1 MNYFK
6 KNYFTLAFI
15 SLSLAACQGLQD
27 TKVPQQAQAALA
39 ESQKQPKP
47 AAPVVPDSVTQDLLA
62 LATPMQQGQ
71 SMQPRFNVAA
81 ANVDVADFFTSLVA
95 DTDYSVAIH
104 PAVSGQITLD
114 LKQVTLNE
122 AFSVVEQLYGYHI
135 QQVGSIYKVMPG
147 GLRTETIPVNYL
159 LMQRSG
165 SSSISVTAGGISSS
179 QNGNSNGN
187 SNNNQNGNQ
196 NNNNQNNNNQN
207 GNNQNG
213 QNGQGGQGNGSSVQS
228 SSETDFWKD
237 LKEAITGVM
246 GSGPDRAVVVSP
258 QAGLVTVRGLPAEIE
273 AVRAYLGQTEE
284 SLQRQVILEVKIIE
298 VTLNDDYQQGINW
311 SQIAGTIG
319 STDINFS
326 NNSFTLGNNIT
337 AQIGGLGSIG
347 FEGDDFSGVI
357 NLLETQGNAQVL
369 SSPRVTAINNQK
381 AVIKVGSDEYYVTGV
396 SSSSNLTD
404 TTGTGTG
411 ITRDVPI
418 PELEPFFSGIALD
431 VTPQINVDGDV
442 ILHVHPSVSETT
454 ELSKSINLGG
464 TSAFTLPSAQ
474 TNIRESDTIIKARNG
489 EIVVIG
495 GLMQS
500 TISDSESKV
509 PVLGSVPLVG
519 KLFTSISKVERKKEL
534 IILIKPTVS
543 SGSAMQQQLKQSADL
558 IDQWYPKN

>member
-122 AFSVVEQLYGYHI
+122 TFSVVEQLYGYHI

>member
-1 MNYFK
+1 MNYFN
-6 KNYFTLAFI
+6 KNYFTIAFI
-15 SLSLAACQGLQD
+15 SLGLAACQGMQE
-27 TKVPQQAQAALA
+27 TKIPEQAQAALA
-39 ESQKQPKP
+39 EQQKQPQP
-47 AAPVVPDSVTQDLLA
+47 AAMAVPDSVTQDLLA
-62 LATPMQQGQ
+62 MTSPMQQA
-71 SMQPRFNVAA
+71 QPVQQRFNVAA

-104 PAVSGQITLD
+104 PAVAGQITLD

-122 AFSVVEQLYGYHI
+122 AFAVVEQLYGYHI

-179 QNGNSNGN
+179 QGNNSNGN
-187 SNNNQNGNQ
+187 SSNNNNQNGNQ
-196 NNNNQNNNNQN
+196 NNSNQNNNNQN
-207 GNNQNG
+207 GNNQNS
-213 QNGQGGQGNGSSVQS
+213 QNGQGNGSSVQS

-311 SQIAGTIG
+311 SKIAGTIG

-326 NNSFTLGNNIT
+326 NNSFNLGNNIT

-396 SSSSNLTD
+396 SSSSNLSD

-442 ILHVHPSVSETT
+442 ILHVHPSVSETS
-454 ELSKSINLGG
+454 ELNKSINLGG
-464 TSAFTLPSAQ
+464 TSSYTLPSAQ

-509 PVLGSVPLVG
+509 PVLGSVPLFG
-519 KLFTSISKVERKKEL
+519 KLFTNISKVERKKEL

>member
-1 MNYFK
+1 MNSFK

-122 AFSVVEQLYGYHI
+122 AFAVVEQLYGYHI

-179 QNGNSNGN
+179 QNGNSSGN

-196 NNNNQNNNNQN
+196 NNNNQNSNNQN

-442 ILHVHPSVSETT
+442 ILHVHPSVSETS

-464 TSAFTLPSAQ
+464 TSAYTLPSAQ

-509 PVLGSVPLVG
+509 PVLGSVPLFG

-543 SGSAMQQQLKQSADL
+543 SGGAMQQQLKQSADL

>member
-1 MNYFK
+1 M
-6 KNYFTLAFI
+6 
-15 SLSLAACQGLQD
+15 
-27 TKVPQQAQAALA
+27 
-39 ESQKQPKP
+39 
-47 AAPVVPDSVTQDLLA
+47 
-62 LATPMQQGQ
+62 
-71 SMQPRFNVAA
+71 
-81 ANVDVADFFTSLVA
+81 
-95 DTDYSVAIH
+95 
-104 PAVSGQITLD
+104 
-114 LKQVTLNE
+114 TLNE
-122 AFSVVEQLYGYHI
+122 AFAVIEQLYGYHI

-165 SSSISVTAGGISSS
+165 SSSISVTAGGISS
-179 QNGNSNGN
+179 G
-187 SNNNQNGNQ
+187 QNGNQ
-196 NNNNQNNNNQN
+196 NNNNNGRNSQSNTQIQNNSN
-207 GNNQNG
+207 GTEVNSNFQTGANTS
-213 QNGQGGQGNGSSVQS
+213 NGSSVQS

-273 AVRAYLGQTEE
+273 AVRAYLGQTEA

-311 SQIAGTIG
+311 SQIAGSIG

-464 TSAFTLPSAQ
+464 TSAYTLPSAQ

-509 PVLGSVPLVG
+509 PVLGSVPVLG

>member
-1 MNYFK
+1 MNFFK

-15 SLSLAACQGLQD
+15 SLGLAACQGIQE
-27 TKVPQQAQAALA
+27 TKIPREAQTALAEHQKQPQPAALA
-39 ESQKQPKP
+39 
-47 AAPVVPDSVTQDLLA
+47 VPDSVTQDLLA
-62 LATPMQQGQ
+62 LASPMQQGQ
-71 SMQPRFNVAA
+71 VMQPRFNVAA

-122 AFSVVEQLYGYHI
+122 AFAVIEQLYGYHV

-147 GLRTETIPVNYL
+147 GLRTETIAVNYL

-165 SSSISVTAGGISSS
+165 NSSISVTAGGISSS
-179 QNGNSNGN
+179 QGNNNSGN
-187 SNNNQNGNQ
+187 SNNNNQ
-196 NNNNQNNNNQN
+196 NSNQNNNNQNNNQNNNNQN
-207 GNNQNG
+207 GNNQSG
-213 QNGQGGQGNGSSVQS
+213 QSNGSSVQS
-228 SSETDFWKD
+228 SSQTDFWKD

-246 GSGPDRAVVVSP
+246 GSGPDRAVVISP
-258 QAGLVTVRGLPAEIE
+258 QAGLVTVRGLPSEIE

-326 NNSFTLGNNIT
+326 NNSFNLGNNIT

-347 FEGDDFSGVI
+347 FDGDDFSGVI

-442 ILHVHPSVSETT
+442 ILHVHPSVSETS

-464 TSAFTLPSAQ
+464 TSSYTLPSAQ

-500 TISDSESKV
+500 TISDNESKV
-509 PVLGSVPLVG
+509 PVLGSVPLLG
-519 KLFTSISKVERKKEL
+519 KLFTSISKIERKKEL

>member
-15 SLSLAACQGLQD
+15 SLSLAACQGLQE

-39 ESQKQPKP
+39 ESQKQARP

-81 ANVDVADFFTSLVA
+81 SNVDVADFFTSLVA

-122 AFSVVEQLYGYHI
+122 AFAVVEQLYGYHI

-147 GLRTETIPVNYL
+147 GLRTETIAVNYL

-187 SNNNQNGNQ
+187 SNNQNGNQ

-396 SSSSNLTD
+396 TSSSNLTD

-442 ILHVHPSVSETT
+442 ILHVHPSVSETS
-454 ELSKSINLGG
+454 ELNKSINLGG
-464 TSAFTLPSAQ
+464 TSAYTLPSAQ

-509 PVLGSVPLVG
+509 PVLGSVPLFG

>member
-1 MNYFK
+1 MNYFN

-15 SLSLAACQGLQD
+15 SLGLAACQGMQE
-27 TKVPQQAQAALA
+27 TKIPAQAKAALA
-39 ESQKQPKP
+39 EQQSQQQP
-47 AAPVVPDSVTQDLLA
+47 ATLAVPDSVTQDLLA
-62 LATPMQQGQ
+62 LTSPMQQAQ
-71 SMQPRFNVAA
+71 LIQQRFNVAA

-95 DTDYSVAIH
+95 DTEYSVAIH
-104 PAVSGQITLD
+104 PAVKGQITLD

-122 AFSVVEQLYGYHI
+122 AFAVIEQLYGYHI
-135 QQVGSIYKVMPG
+135 QQQGSIYKIMPG

-179 QNGNSNGN
+179 QGN
-187 SNNNQNGNQ
+187 SNNSNNNGQ
-196 NNNNQNNNNQN
+196 NNNQNNSNQN
-207 GNNQNG
+207 GTNQNG
-213 QNGQGGQGNGSSVQS
+213 QNSQNGQGNGSSVHS

-273 AVRAYLGQTEE
+273 AVRAYLGQTEA

-311 SQIAGTIG
+311 SKIAGTIG
-319 STDINFS
+319 STDISFS
-326 NNSFTLGNNIT
+326 NNSFNLGNNIT

-396 SSSSNLTD
+396 NSSSNLTD

-442 ILHVHPSVSETT
+442 ILHVHPSVSETN

-464 TSAFTLPSAQ
+464 TSSYTLPSAQ

-500 TISDSESKV
+500 TISDNESKV

-543 SGSAMQQQLKQSADL
+543 SSGAMQQQLKQSADL

>member
-1 MNYFK
+1 MNYFN

-15 SLSLAACQGLQD
+15 SLGLAACQGMQE
-27 TKVPQQAQAALA
+27 TKIPAQAKAALA
-39 ESQKQPKP
+39 EQQSQQQP
-47 AAPVVPDSVTQDLLA
+47 ATLAVPDSVTQDLLA
-62 LATPMQQGQ
+62 LTSPMQQAQ
-71 SMQPRFNVAA
+71 LIQQRFNVAA

-95 DTDYSVAIH
+95 DTEYSVAIH
-104 PAVSGQITLD
+104 PAVKGQITLD

-122 AFSVVEQLYGYHI
+122 AFAVIEQLYGYHI
-135 QQVGSIYKVMPG
+135 QQQGSIYKIMPG

-179 QNGNSNGN
+179 QGN
-187 SNNNQNGNQ
+187 SNNSNNNGQNSGQ
-196 NNNNQNNNNQN
+196 NNNQNNSNQN
-207 GNNQNG
+207 GTNQNG
-213 QNGQGGQGNGSSVQS
+213 QNSQNGQGNGSSVHS

-273 AVRAYLGQTEE
+273 AVRAYLGQTEA

-311 SQIAGTIG
+311 SKIAGTIG
-319 STDINFS
+319 STDISFS
-326 NNSFTLGNNIT
+326 NNSFNLGNNIT

-396 SSSSNLTD
+396 NSSSNLTD

-431 VTPQINVDGDV
+431 VTPQINVDGEV
-442 ILHVHPSVSETT
+442 ILHVHPSVSETN

-464 TSAFTLPSAQ
+464 TSSYTLPSAQ

-500 TISDSESKV
+500 TISDNESKV

-543 SGSAMQQQLKQSADL
+543 SSGAMQQQLKQSTDL

>member
-6 KNYFTLAFI
+6 KNYFTLALI
-15 SLSLAACQGLQD
+15 SLGLAGCQGMQE
-27 TKVPQQAQAALA
+27 TKVPHAAQAALA
-39 ESQKQPKP
+39 EQQKQTQP
-47 AAPVVPDSVTQDLLA
+47 ATLAVPDSVTQDLLA
-62 LATPMQQGQ
+62 LASPMQQAQ
-71 SMQPRFNVAA
+71 PMQQRFNVAA
-81 ANVDVADFFTSLVA
+81 ANVDIADFFTSLVA

-122 AFSVVEQLYGYHI
+122 AFAVIEQLYGYHI

-179 QNGNSNGN
+179 QGGNNSGSSGN
-187 SNNNQNGNQ
+187 NNQNNNSQNNNNQNNNQNGNQ
-196 NNNNQNNNNQN
+196 NS
-207 GNNQNG
+207 
-213 QNGQGGQGNGSSVQS
+213 QGGQGNGSSVQS
-228 SSETDFWKD
+228 TSQTDFWKD

-246 GSGPDRAVVVSP
+246 GSGPDRAVVISP

-326 NNSFTLGNNIT
+326 NNTFSLGNNIT

-347 FEGDDFSGVI
+347 FDGDDFSGVI

-454 ELSKSINLGG
+454 ELNKSINLGG
-464 TSAFTLPSAQ
+464 TSAYTLPSAQ

-509 PVLGSVPLVG
+509 PVLGSVPLLG
-519 KLFTSISKVERKKEL
+519 KLFTNISKIERKKEL

-543 SGSAMQQQLKQSADL
+543 SGNAMQQQLKQSADL

>member
-15 SLSLAACQGLQD
+15 SISLAACQGLQE
-27 TKVPQQAQAALA
+27 TKVPQQAQAALTEA
-39 ESQKQPKP
+39 QKQPKT

-71 SMQPRFNVAA
+71 AIQPRFNVAA
-81 ANVDVADFFTSLVA
+81 ANVEVADFFTSLVA

-122 AFSVVEQLYGYHI
+122 AFAVIEQLYGYHI

-165 SSSISVTAGGISSS
+165 SSSISVTAGGISS
-179 QNGNSNGN
+179 G
-187 SNNNQNGNQ
+187 QNGNQ
-196 NNNNQNNNNQN
+196 NNNSNGRNSQSNTQIQNNSN
-207 GNNQNG
+207 GTEVNSSFQTGANTS
-213 QNGQGGQGNGSSVQS
+213 NGSSVQS

-273 AVRAYLGQTEE
+273 AVRAYLGQTEA

-326 NNSFTLGNNIT
+326 NNSFNLGNNIT

-396 SSSSNLTD
+396 SSSSNLAD

-464 TSAFTLPSAQ
+464 TSAYTLPSAQ

-509 PVLGSVPLVG
+509 PVLGSVPVLG

>member
-15 SLSLAACQGLQD
+15 SLSLAACQGLQE

-39 ESQKQPKP
+39 ESQKQAKP

-122 AFSVVEQLYGYHI
+122 AFAVVEQLYGYHI

-147 GLRTETIPVNYL
+147 GLRTETIAVNYL

-165 SSSISVTAGGISSS
+165 NSSISVTAGGISSG
-179 QNGNSNGN
+179 QNGG
-187 SNNNQNGNQ
+187 Q
-196 NNNNQNNNNQN
+196 NNNNN
-207 GNNQNG
+207 GRNSQSNTQIQSNANG
-213 QNGQGGQGNGSSVQS
+213 TEVNSNFQTGSNSSNGSSVQS

-396 SSSSNLTD
+396 TSSSNLTD

-442 ILHVHPSVSETT
+442 ILHVHPSVSETS
-454 ELSKSINLGG
+454 ELNKSINLGG
-464 TSAFTLPSAQ
+464 TSAYTLPSAQ

>member
-187 SNNNQNGNQ
+187 SNNQNGNQ
-196 NNNNQNNNNQN
+196 NNNNQNSNNQN
-207 GNNQNG
+207 GNSQNG

-509 PVLGSVPLVG
+509 PVLGSVPLFG
-519 KLFTSISKVERKKEL
+519 KLFTNISKVERKKEL

-543 SGSAMQQQLKQSADL
+543 SGGAMQQQLKQSADL

>member
-1 MNYFK
+1 MNYFN

-15 SLSLAACQGLQD
+15 SLGLAACQGMQE
-27 TKVPQQAQAALA
+27 TKVPEQARAALA
-39 ESQKQPKP
+39 EQQAKPQPATEP
-47 AAPVVPDSVTQDLLA
+47 VPDSVTQDLLA
-62 LATPMQQGQ
+62 LTSPMQQPQ
-71 SMQPRFNVAA
+71 LIQPRFNVAA
-81 ANVDVADFFTSLVA
+81 ANVEAADFFTSLVA

-104 PAVSGQITLD
+104 PAVTGQITLD

-122 AFSVVEQLYGYHI
+122 AFAVVEQLYGYHI
-135 QQVGSIYKVMPG
+135 QQQGSIYKIMPG
-147 GLRTETIPVNYL
+147 GLRTETIAVNYL

-165 SSSISVTAGGISSS
+165 SSSISVTAGGISGS
-179 QNGNSNGN
+179 QGNNSNSNSNGQ
-187 SNNNQNGNQ
+187 NNGQ
-196 NNNNQNNNNQN
+196 NNNQNNSNQN

-213 QNGQGGQGNGSSVQS
+213 QNGQNGQGNGSSVQS

-246 GSGPDRAVVVSP
+246 GSGPDRTVVVSP

-273 AVRAYLGQTEE
+273 AVRAYLGQTEA

-298 VTLNDDYQQGINW
+298 VTLDDDYQQGINW
-311 SQIAGTIG
+311 SKIAGTLG
-319 STDINFS
+319 TTEINFS
-326 NNSFTLGNNIT
+326 NNSFSLGNNIT
-337 AQIGGLGSIG
+337 AQIGGLGSVG
-347 FEGDDFSGVI
+347 FAHDNFSGVI
-357 NLLETQGNAQVL
+357 NMLETQGNAQVL

-396 SSSSNLTD
+396 DSTTNNVGN
-404 TTGTGTG
+404 TTGAVTN
-411 ITRDVPI
+411 ITPT
-418 PELEPFFSGIALD
+418 LEPFFSGIALD

-442 ILHVHPSVSETT
+442 ILHVHPSVSETS
-454 ELSKSINLGG
+454 ELAKSISISGQ
-464 TSAFTLPSAQ
+464 TPFSLPSAQ

-509 PVLGSVPLVG
+509 PVLGSVPLFG
-519 KLFTSISKVERKKEL
+519 KLFTNISKVERKKEL

-543 SGSAMQQQLKQSADL
+543 SGGAMQQQMKQSADL

>member
-1 MNYFK
+1 MNFFK

-15 SLSLAACQGLQD
+15 SLGLAACQGIQE
-27 TKVPQQAQAALA
+27 TKIPREAQTALAEHQKQPQPAALA
-39 ESQKQPKP
+39 
-47 AAPVVPDSVTQDLLA
+47 VPDSVTQDLLA
-62 LATPMQQGQ
+62 LASPMQQGQ
-71 SMQPRFNVAA
+71 VMQPRFNVAA

-122 AFSVVEQLYGYHI
+122 AFAVIEQLYGYHV

-147 GLRTETIPVNYL
+147 GLRTETIAVNYL

-165 SSSISVTAGGISSS
+165 NSSISVTAGGISSS
-179 QNGNSNGN
+179 QGNNNSGN
-187 SNNNQNGNQ
+187 SNNNNQ
-196 NNNNQNNNNQN
+196 NSNQNNNNQNNNQNNNNQN
-207 GNNQNG
+207 GNNQSG
-213 QNGQGGQGNGSSVQS
+213 QSNGSSVQS
-228 SSETDFWKD
+228 SSQTDFWKD

-246 GSGPDRAVVVSP
+246 GSGPDRAVVISP
-258 QAGLVTVRGLPAEIE
+258 QAGLVTVRGLPSEIE

-326 NNSFTLGNNIT
+326 NNSFNLGNNIT

-347 FEGDDFSGVI
+347 FDGDDFSGVI

-442 ILHVHPSVSETT
+442 ILHVHPSVSETS

-464 TSAFTLPSAQ
+464 TSSYTLPSAQ

-500 TISDSESKV
+500 TISDNESKV
-509 PVLGSVPLVG
+509 PVLGSVPLLG

>member
-15 SLSLAACQGLQD
+15 SISLAACQGLQE

-39 ESQKQPKP
+39 EAQKQPKAP
-47 AAPVVPDSVTQDLLA
+47 APVVPDSVTQDLLA

-71 SMQPRFNVAA
+71 AIQPRFNVAA

-122 AFSVVEQLYGYHI
+122 AFAVIEQLYGYHI

-165 SSSISVTAGGISSS
+165 SSSISVTAGGISS
-179 QNGNSNGN
+179 G
-187 SNNNQNGNQ
+187 QNGNQ
-196 NNNNQNNNNQN
+196 NNNNNGRNSQSNTQIQNNSN
-207 GNNQNG
+207 GTEVNSNFQTGANTS
-213 QNGQGGQGNGSSVQS
+213 NGSSVQS

-273 AVRAYLGQTEE
+273 AVRAYLGQTEA

-311 SQIAGTIG
+311 SQIAGSIG

-464 TSAFTLPSAQ
+464 TSAYTLPSAQ

-509 PVLGSVPLVG
+509 PVLGSVPVLG

>member
-15 SLSLAACQGLQD
+15 SLSLAACQGLQE
-27 TKVPQQAQAALA
+27 TKVPQQAQAALTEA
-39 ESQKQPKP
+39 QKQPKT

-71 SMQPRFNVAA
+71 AIQPRFNVAA
-81 ANVDVADFFTSLVA
+81 ANVEVADFFTSLVA

-122 AFSVVEQLYGYHI
+122 AFAVIEQLYGYHI

-187 SNNNQNGNQ
+187 SNNNQNSYQG
-196 NNNNQNNNNQN
+196 NNNQSGNNQN

-213 QNGQGGQGNGSSVQS
+213 QNGQNGQGNGSSVQS

-273 AVRAYLGQTEE
+273 AVRAYLGQTEA

-311 SQIAGTIG
+311 SQIAGSIG

-396 SSSSNLTD
+396 SSSSNLAD

-464 TSAFTLPSAQ
+464 TSAYTLPSAQ

-509 PVLGSVPLVG
+509 PVLGSVPLLG